1 MTQTGCTF
9 ESFWSVE
16 LPQDKYDAVIF
27 DLLTALLNSWSLWND
42 VAGDDSLGW
51 DWRKRYL
58 QLTYRAGT
66 YRPYEG
72 IIREA
77 ALDVGLASQAADALI
92 RRWSELQP
100 WPETCE
106 VLRALQEKVP
116 LAVATN
122 CSRTLAA
129 TAVAV
134 LGVRISHVVTAEEA
148 GYYKPHPFP
157 YQIALSQLQRAPAT
171 VLFVAG
177 SASDVPGASAVGMP
191 VFWHNR
197 RRLPLNDTQVHPEY
211 SSESLWPILDLV

>member
-1 MTQTGCTF
+1 L
-9 ESFWSVE
+9 S
-16 LPQDKYDAVIF
+16 QDKYDAVIF

-42 VAGDDSLGW
+42 MAGDESLGW

-58 QLTYRAGT
+58 QLTYQAGT

-77 ALDVGLASQAADALI
+77 ALAVGLAPQAADTLI
-92 RRWSELQP
+92 ERWSELQP
-100 WPETCE
+100 WPETRE

-129 TAVAV
+129 TAVAT
-134 LGVRISHVVTAEEA
+134 LGVRISHVVTAEDA
-148 GYYKPHPFP
+148 GYYKPHPSP
-157 YQIALSQLQRAPAT
+157 YQIALNQLQRAPAS

-177 SASDVPGASAVGMP
+177 SAFDVPGASAGGMP

-197 RRLPLNDTQVHPEY
+197 RKLPLSDTQVQPEY
-211 SSESLWPILDLV
+211 SSESLWPILELV